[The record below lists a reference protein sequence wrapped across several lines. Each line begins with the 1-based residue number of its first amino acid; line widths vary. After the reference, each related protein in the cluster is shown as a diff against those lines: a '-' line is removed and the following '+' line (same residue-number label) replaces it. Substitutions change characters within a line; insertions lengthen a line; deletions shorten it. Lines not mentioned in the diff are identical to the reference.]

1 MNSRAS
7 LAHYIPVST
16 VDYVLEVLKRY
27 PVVFKVVKPRKT
39 KLGDF
44 RALNKT
50 GRCQITINNNL
61 EPLNFLITTIHEI
74 AHLYNWMQY
83 KGKIDP
89 HGKEWKRQYVELFLP
104 LLTTEYLSLEEVKLL
119 KEHLSNPKASSCSD
133 INLINYFRKEGV
145 KRVEEI
151 SLGKSFILNGRTF
164 TIEKK
169 LRKRYL
175 CLEEKSQR
183 KYYVNGMAE
192 VEEIELP

>member
-1 MNSRAS
+1 MNSRKS
-7 LAHYIPVST
+7 LTHFLPSKT
-16 VDYVLEVLKRY
+16 SGYVLDLLKQY
-27 PVVFKVVKPRKT
+27 PVVFKVVNPRKT

-44 RALNKT
+44 RASNKS

-83 KGKIDP
+83 KGKIAP
-89 HGKEWKRQYVELFLP
+89 HGKEWKKQYVELFTPILSA
-104 LLTTEYLSLEEVKLL
+104 EYFPLEELAVLQA
-119 KEHLSNPKASSCSD
+119 HLNNPKASSCAD
-133 INLINYFRKEGV
+133 VTLINYFRKEGV

-151 SLGKSFILNGRTF
+151 LPGKSFILNGRTF
-164 TIEKK
+164 IIEKK

-175 CLEEKSQR
+175 CVEQRSNR

-192 VEEIELP
+192 VEEV